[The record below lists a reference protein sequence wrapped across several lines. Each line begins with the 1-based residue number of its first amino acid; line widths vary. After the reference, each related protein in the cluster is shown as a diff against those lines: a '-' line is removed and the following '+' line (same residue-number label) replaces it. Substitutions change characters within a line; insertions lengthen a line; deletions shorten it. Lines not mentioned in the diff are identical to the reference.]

1 MVKVVD
7 KRPNGTVLVEVSA
20 EDARDLEVGA
30 DVEVHRSRANG
41 TRDWPQPFGVLAGTL
56 PELEIDD
63 VKAARSAA
71 LQGKARWRPRVPGTR
86 TENEIRELTLEQWE
100 QLADDKARR
109 YFGISA
115 QEFERRLD
123 AGEID
128 IDDADVM
135 RVAMLLQ
142 PRAESE

>member
-1 MVKVVD
+1 MAKVVD
-7 KRPNGTVLVEVSA
+7 RRLNGAVLVEVSA

-41 TRDWPQPFGVLAGTL
+41 TRDWPQPFGALAGTL

-63 VKAARSAA
+63 IKAARTAA
-71 LQGKARWRPRVPGTR
+71 LATQTD
-86 TENEIRELTLEQWE
+86 NEIRVLTSEQWE
-100 QLADDKARR
+100 QLADDKARQ
-109 YFGISA
+109 YLGISA
-115 QEFERRLD
+115 KELERRLD

-128 IDDADVM
+128 IDDHPDVM
-135 RVAMLLQ
+135 RVAMLLP